1 MKLIVAL
8 GNPGSKFKNTRHNAG
23 VMILESWFKNQNFN
37 DLENNKKL
45 EAIISKNDDLIIA
58 FPQTF
63 MNESGNAV
71 AKIAKQMN
79 IKPNNILVLHDDADL
94 FIGEYKMHFKRGSAG
109 HKGVESIMDHL
120 KSDDFWRL
128 RIGIRPKTAG
138 SRQKSEDFVLKKFGP
153 NEIKII
159 NNLVEEA
166 SESIQKWLMGINC

>member
-23 VMILESWFKNQNFN
+23 IMILESWFKNQNFN
-37 DLENNKKL
+37 DLANNKKL
-45 EAIISKNDDLIIA
+45 EAIISKNEDLIIA
-58 FPQTF
+58 FPKTF
-63 MNESGNAV
+63 MNESGKVV
-71 AKIAKQMN
+71 AKISRQMD
-79 IKPNNILVLHDDADL
+79 IKPSNILILHDDSDL

-120 KSDDFWRL
+120 KTEDFWRL

-138 SRQKSEDFVLKKFGP
+138 SRQKSEDFVLKKFSL
-153 NEIKII
+153 NELKVIH
-159 NNLVEEA
+159 NLVEEA